1 MKTEFILTVYL
12 QPGAKKSGIVGLHDG
27 NIKIKVN
34 APPVDGKA
42 NAALID
48 FLSEFFDVPKST
60 ITIISGD
67 KSRLKKVAIT
77 NLSDT
82 QQQKII
88 HLMK

>member
-12 QPGAKKSGIVGLHDG
+12 QPGAKKSEIVGLHDG
-27 NIKIKVN
+27 NIKIKVK

-42 NAALID
+42 NAALIN
-48 FLSEFFDVPKST
+48 FLSEFFDVPKSS

-67 KSRLKKVAIT
+67 KSRLKKVAIA

-88 HLMK
+88 HYMK

>member
-12 QPGAKKSGIVGLHDG
+12 QPGAKKSEIVGLHDG

-48 FLSEFFDVPKST
+48 FLSEFFDTPKSS
-60 ITIISGD
+60 IKIISGD
-67 KSRLKKVAIT
+67 KSRLKKVAIA

-82 QQQKII
+82 QQQKIT
-88 HLMK
+88 HFMK

>member
-1 MKTEFILTVYL
+1 MKTSFILTVYL
-12 QPGAKKSGIVGLHDG
+12 QPGAKKSEIVGLHDG
-27 NIKIKVN
+27 NIKIKVK
-34 APPVDGKA
+34 APPIDGKA

-48 FLSEFFDVPKST
+48 FLSEFFDVSKSS
-60 ITIISGD
+60 IKIISGD

-88 HLMK
+88 HFMK

>member
-12 QPGAKKSGIVGLHDG
+12 QPDAKKSEIVGLHDG
-27 NIKIKVN
+27 NIKIKVKS
-34 APPVDGKA
+34 PPVDGKA
-42 NAALID
+42 NAALIN
-48 FLSEFFDVPKST
+48 FISEFFDAPKSS

-67 KSRLKKVAIT
+67 KSRLKKVAIA

-88 HLMK
+88 HYMK